1 MTDPK
6 PRRRKPRLDV
16 GARDRLQTE
25 IARIEAGAVARLE
38 QDLRRALR
46 PDPAELA
53 AAAAEASPGGATPA
67 APETLAEDVALDPQ
81 AFTAEP
87 VSVRGVAK
95 PVFDPQ
101 EARGSVPDPLSAD
114 CVTITPA
121 PEPLRQTSADLPR
134 VVDGWG
140 SLKAIP
146 VDAAMLARNLVI
158 TAARTD
164 PAHGAFDVLRTRL
177 VQALAAN
184 GWTRVGITSPTKGCG
199 KTFAA
204 INLAITLSRY
214 DNCRT
219 VLMDMDLRHPSL
231 ATYLG
236 VEPRAA
242 MGDFL
247 RGQVPSEAFLR
258 RMGPNSLNIGPN
270 LAIGL
275 SSRPDAYAAELFHE
289 DRTKAVLARMQE
301 EFRPDVVL
309 FDLPPTL
316 AQDDVIAFLPHI
328 DCVLLV
334 AGGGLTTPR
343 EMKETVRRL
352 GEDTPVVGVILNKA
366 EGEGV
371 NEYSY

>member
-1 MTDPK
+1 MTNPMT
-6 PRRRKPRLDV
+6 RRSKKRLDP
-16 GARDRLQTE
+16 GARDRLRAE
-25 IARIEAGAVARLE
+25 IARIDAEAALRIE
-38 QDLRRALR
+38 RDLRHAMR

-53 AAAAEASPGGATPA
+53 A
-67 APETLAEDVALDPQ
+67 LAEDIPVAAPLP
-81 AFTAEP
+81 
-87 VSVRGVAK
+87 S
-95 PVFDPQ
+95 Q
-101 EARGSVPDPLSAD
+101 EAPPSGLVADPPSPMFINGSAERRP
-114 CVTITPA
+114 
-121 PEPLRQTSADLPR
+121 RRFDLPR
-134 VVDGWG
+134 VVDVWDNLS
-140 SLKAIP
+140 SLP
-146 VDAAMLARNLVI
+146 VDQSAMARNLVI

-199 KTFAA
+199 KSFAA

-219 VLMDMDLRHPSL
+219 VLMDMDLRHP
-231 ATYLG
+231 AIADYLG
-236 VEPRAA
+236 IRTQAA

-247 RGQVPSEAFLR
+247 RSQVPAEGFLR
-258 RMGPNSLNIGPN
+258 RMGPNPLKIGPN

-275 SSRPDAYAAELFHE
+275 NARPEDYAAELFHE
-289 DRTKAVLARMQE
+289 DTTTEALLRMHE
-301 EFRPDVVL
+301 ALSPDVVL

-316 AQDDVIAFLPHI
+316 AQDDVIAFRPHL

-334 AGGGLTTPR
+334 AGGGLTTAR

-352 GEDTPVVGVILNKA
+352 GEDKPVVGVILNKA
-366 EGEGV
+366 EGEGI